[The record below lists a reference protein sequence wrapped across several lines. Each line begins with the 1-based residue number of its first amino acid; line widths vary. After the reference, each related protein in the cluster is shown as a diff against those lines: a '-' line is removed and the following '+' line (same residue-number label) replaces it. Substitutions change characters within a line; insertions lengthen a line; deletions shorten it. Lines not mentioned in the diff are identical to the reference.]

1 MFNKKEILIIVPTI
15 IILAFIVALTD
26 LKSLFLISLAY
37 VSIIIILNIFTKKA
51 VGYFL
56 DTDVE
61 IRAWEMKRYWF
72 RKHDYFKRAIPIGL
86 FLPIILKVISV
97 GFINWTAAL
106 SYEVKAKIYRA
117 AKRHGLYAF
126 SDISEA
132 QIGVIAA
139 VALGVNLIAAL
150 IGYFAGFPDFSKLS
164 LAFVFFSLIP
174 FSDLDGNRIFFGS
187 VALWIFMLLITL
199 IFIIGALIIF

>member
-1 MFNKKEILIIVPTI
+1 MFNKKEVLIIIPTI
-15 IILAFIVALTD
+15 VILAFVIALTD
-26 LKSLFLISLAY
+26 LKNLFFTALIY
-37 VSIIIILNIFTKKA
+37 ISIIILLNIFAKKA
-51 VGYFL
+51 IGYYL
-56 DTDVE
+56 ETDVE

-72 RKHDYFKRAIPIGL
+72 RKHDYFKKPIPIGL

-97 GFINWTAAL
+97 GFLNWTASL
-106 SYEVKAKIYRA
+106 SYEIKAKIYRT

-126 SDISEA
+126 TDITEA

-150 IGYFAGFPDFSKLS
+150 IGYLIGFPDFAKLS
-164 LAFVFFSLIP
+164 LGFVFFNLIP

-187 VALWIFMLLITL
+187 VALWVFMIAVTALS
-199 IFIIGALIIF
+199 IIGALIIF